1 MSLWVSC
8 LLCLGHNMQHHL
20 VTRLLLASYQRPADW
35 SHVSARLSVN
45 KRSPLPSPS
54 LGLFTLS
61 PSSASCLPHLALR
74 LSVRLIAV
82 LLWNQVLLLCFLI
95 CLIFTLSLH
104 CLRRCHCSFWEFL
117 LSYPHFLSL
126 LLPTLCWDPAAI
138 MTSLDDEGQCAPRI
152 SWMRESKCWQTMY
165 HNTKGNDSDQSDSQ
179 NQASSQHDKLHT
191 QSFVSRRRLIQEK
204 NKLHTSFTL

>member
-1 MSLWVSC
+1 
-8 LLCLGHNMQHHL
+8 MQHHL

-74 LSVRLIAV
+74 LSVLLIPV

-117 LSYPHFLSL
+117 LSYPLFLSF
-126 LLPTLCWDPAAI
+126 LLPALCWDPAAI
-138 MTSLDDEGQCAPRI
+138 MMMRDSVLPGSREWGEANADKPCIITPKEMTLTSLTLKIKLQV
-152 SWMRESKCWQTMY
+152 
-165 HNTKGNDSDQSDSQ
+165 NTTN
-179 NQASSQHDKLHT
+179 
-191 QSFVSRRRLIQEK
+191 
-204 NKLHTSFTL
+204 FTLRVL

>member
-1 MSLWVSC
+1 
-8 LLCLGHNMQHHL
+8 MQHHL

-74 LSVRLIAV
+74 LSVLLIPV

-117 LSYPHFLSL
+117 LSYPLFLSPSRSL
-126 LLPTLCWDPAAI
+126 LRPR
-138 MTSLDDEGQCAPRI
+138 SHYDDEGQCAPRV

-191 QSFVSRRRLIQEK
+191 QSFVSRRRLIQKK
-204 NKLHTSFTL
+204 NKLHASFTL